1 MTEEVEAISIWG
13 VDISAKGLKGIHGH
27 QTVGWASVP
36 IPNLVILIKTGI
48 YMFSKLQVRLI
59 YKNV

>member
-1 MTEEVEAISIWG
+1 MDDRGGSNKHLG

-36 IPNLVILIKTGI
+36 IPNLGDSDK
-48 YMFSKLQVRLI
+48 KQVSICLANF
-59 YKNV
+59 K